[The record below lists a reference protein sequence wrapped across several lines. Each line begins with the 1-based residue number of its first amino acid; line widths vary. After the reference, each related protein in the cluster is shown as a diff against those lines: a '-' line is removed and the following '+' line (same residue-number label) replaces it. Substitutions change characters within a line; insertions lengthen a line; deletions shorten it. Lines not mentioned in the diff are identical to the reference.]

1 MGCVYLCGTGTIRTG
16 TEFIYLSCTKLCPV
30 KSTNM
35 PQNFQRGTVFWRFH
49 SLRRIIMREIGYLM
63 CYFEHGKPGITQ
75 WKF

>member
-35 PQNFQRGTVFWRFH
+35 PQNFQRGTAFLAISFIAENNHERNWLFNVLF
-49 SLRRIIMREIGYLM
+49 
-63 CYFEHGKPGITQ
+63 
-75 WKF
+75 